1 MTPSRRCAKCIR
13 QSCRPSGR
21 AMKIILVVALAAVPL
36 SAAGVHAGVA
46 RVDITP
52 HGPIWMSGYA
62 SRNHPSEG
70 VRQPLWA
77 RALAIEAP
85 TGGRVVIVTTDLVG
99 LPAEVSDEVAQRA
112 RRQFGIER
120 SRLLLNS
127 SHTHT
132 GPVVWPALSTM
143 FDGSPAEEAKL
154 REYAALLVDDLVSVI
169 GKAIADLSPA
179 EIAYGFG
186 EAGFAINRR
195 EPTANGVKIG
205 LNPSGPG
212 DHQVPVLKVS
222 APDGRVRAVLF
233 AYACHNTTL
242 GGDFYQITGD
252 YAGFAE
258 ARLETDYPGAT
269 ALFMELCGGDQNP
282 NPRNTLVLAEQHGEA
297 LAAEVRRV
305 LAGSLTPLGG
315 PLRVAYVVTSLP
327 FAPRQRADY
336 EADLK
341 NPKAS
346 GSQVRRAR
354 RMIDA
359 IDSGHPVRDVS
370 YPVQAGRFGKDLTLL
385 ALGGEVVVDYDL
397 RAKREYTGEP
407 VIVAGYSNAVMGY
420 IPSERV
426 LREGGYEAVDNLI
439 YYGQPGPF
447 APGVE
452 DRVFDAIHKAMKKV
466 GR

>member
-1 MTPSRRCAKCIR
+1 MRS
-13 QSCRPSGR
+13 
-21 AMKIILVVALAAVPL
+21 ILLLALAAVPL
-36 SAAGVHAGVA
+36 GAAGMRAGVA

-52 HGPIWMSGYA
+52 RGPIWMSGYA

-70 VRQPLWA
+70 VRQNLWA
-77 RALAIEAP
+77 RALVIEAAP
-85 TGGRVVIVTTDLVG
+85 GGRVAIVTTDLVG
-99 LPAEVSDEVAQRA
+99 LPAEVTTEVAARA

-120 SRLLLNS
+120 ARLLLNS

-132 GPVVWPALSTM
+132 GPVVWPALATM
-143 FDGSPAEEAKL
+143 FDGPPAEEAKL
-154 REYAALLVDDLVSVI
+154 RDYAARLVDDLVSVI

-179 EIAYGFG
+179 EVAYGFG
-186 EAGFAINRR
+186 EVGFAINRR
-195 EPTANGVKIG
+195 EPTATGVKIG
-205 LNPSGPG
+205 VNPSGPG
-212 DHQVPVLKVS
+212 DHEVPILRVS
-222 APDGRVRAVLF
+222 GPGGRVRAILF

-242 GGDFYQITGD
+242 GGDFYQLSGD

-258 ARLETDYPGAT
+258 ARLESDYPGAT

-297 LAAEVRRV
+297 LAGEVRRV
-305 LAGSLTPLGG
+305 LAASLSAVRG

-327 FAPRQRADY
+327 FAPRQRAEY

-341 NPKAS
+341 DPKAS
-346 GSQVRRAR
+346 GSLLRRAR
-354 RMIDA
+354 KMIDA

-370 YPVQAGRFGKDLTLL
+370 YPVQAIRFGRDLTLL

-397 RAKREYTGEP
+397 RAKREYPGEP
-407 VIVAGYSNAVMGY
+407 LMVAGYSNAVMGY
-420 IPSERV
+420 IPSERI

-452 DRVFDAIHKAMKKV
+452 ARVFDAIHQAMKKV

>member
-1 MTPSRRCAKCIR
+1 MRS
-13 QSCRPSGR
+13 
-21 AMKIILVVALAAVPL
+21 ILLLALAAVPL
-36 SAAGVHAGVA
+36 GAAGMRAGVA

-52 HGPIWMSGYA
+52 QGPIWMSGYA

-70 VRQPLWA
+70 VRQNLWA
-77 RALAIEAP
+77 RALVIEAAP
-85 TGGRVVIVTTDLVG
+85 GGRVAIVTTDLVG
-99 LPAEVSDEVAQRA
+99 LPAEVTTEVAARA

-120 SRLLLNS
+120 ARLLLNS

-132 GPVVWPALSTM
+132 GPVVWPALAAM
-143 FDGSPAEEAKL
+143 FDGPPAEEAKL
-154 REYAALLVDDLVSVI
+154 RDYAARLADDLVSVI

-179 EIAYGFG
+179 EVAYGFG
-186 EAGFAINRR
+186 EVGFAINRR
-195 EPTANGVKIG
+195 EPTATGVKIG
-205 LNPSGPG
+205 VNPSGPG
-212 DHQVPVLKVS
+212 DHEVPILRVS
-222 APDGRVRAVLF
+222 GPGGRVRAILF

-242 GGDFYQITGD
+242 GGDFYQLSGD

-258 ARLETDYPGAT
+258 ARLESDYPGAT

-297 LAAEVRRV
+297 LAGEVRRV
-305 LAGSLTPLGG
+305 LAASLSAVRG

-327 FAPRQRADY
+327 FAPRQRAEY

-341 NPKAS
+341 DPKAS
-346 GSQVRRAR
+346 GSLVRRAR
-354 RMIDA
+354 KMIDA

-370 YPVQAGRFGKDLTLL
+370 YPVQAIRFGRDLTLL

-397 RAKREYTGEP
+397 RAKREYPGEP
-407 VIVAGYSNAVMGY
+407 LMVAGYSNAVMGY
-420 IPSERV
+420 IPSERI

-452 DRVFDAIHKAMKKV
+452 ARVFDAIHQAMKKV

>member
-1 MTPSRRCAKCIR
+1 MRS
-13 QSCRPSGR
+13 
-21 AMKIILVVALAAVPL
+21 ILLLALAAVPL
-36 SAAGVHAGVA
+36 GAAGMRAGVA

-52 HGPIWMSGYA
+52 RGPIWMSGYA

-70 VRQPLWA
+70 VRQNLWA
-77 RALAIEAP
+77 RALVIEAAP
-85 TGGRVVIVTTDLVG
+85 GGRVAIVTTDLVG
-99 LPAEVSDEVAQRA
+99 LPAEVTTEVAARA

-120 SRLLLNS
+120 ARLLLNS

-132 GPVVWPALSTM
+132 GPVVWPALAAM
-143 FDGSPAEEAKL
+143 FDGPPAEEAKL
-154 REYAALLVDDLVSVI
+154 RDYAARLVDDLVSVI

-179 EIAYGFG
+179 EVAYGFG
-186 EAGFAINRR
+186 EVGFAINRR
-195 EPTANGVKIG
+195 EPTATGVKIG
-205 LNPSGPG
+205 VNPSGPG
-212 DHQVPVLKVS
+212 DHEVPILRVS
-222 APDGRVRAVLF
+222 GPGGRVRAILF

-242 GGDFYQITGD
+242 GGDFYQLSGD

-258 ARLETDYPGAT
+258 ARLESDYPGAT

-297 LAAEVRRV
+297 LAGEVRRV
-305 LAGSLTPLGG
+305 LAASLSAVRG

-327 FAPRQRADY
+327 FAPRQRAEY

-341 NPKAS
+341 DPKAS
-346 GSQVRRAR
+346 GSLLRRAR
-354 RMIDA
+354 KMIDA

-370 YPVQAGRFGKDLTLL
+370 YPVQAIRFGKDLTLL

-397 RAKREYTGEP
+397 RAKREYPGEP
-407 VIVAGYSNAVMGY
+407 LMVAGYSNAVMGY
-420 IPSERV
+420 IPSERI

-452 DRVFDAIHKAMKKV
+452 ARVFDAIHQAMKKV

>member
-1 MTPSRRCAKCIR
+1 MRS
-13 QSCRPSGR
+13 
-21 AMKIILVVALAAVPL
+21 ILLLALAAVPL
-36 SAAGVHAGVA
+36 GAAGMRAGVA

-52 HGPIWMSGYA
+52 RGPIWMSGYA

-70 VRQPLWA
+70 VRQNLWA
-77 RALAIEAP
+77 RALVIEAAP
-85 TGGRVVIVTTDLVG
+85 GGRVAIVTTDLVG
-99 LPAEVSDEVAQRA
+99 LPAEVTTEVAARA

-120 SRLLLNS
+120 ARLLLNS

-132 GPVVWPALSTM
+132 GPVVWPALAAM
-143 FDGSPAEEAKL
+143 FDGPPAEEAKL
-154 REYAALLVDDLVSVI
+154 RDYAARLVDDLVSVI

-179 EIAYGFG
+179 EVAYGFG
-186 EAGFAINRR
+186 EVGFAINRR
-195 EPTANGVKIG
+195 EPTATGVKIG
-205 LNPSGPG
+205 VNPSGPG
-212 DHQVPVLKVS
+212 DHEVPILRVS
-222 APDGRVRAVLF
+222 GPGGRVRAILF

-242 GGDFYQITGD
+242 GGDFYQLSGD

-258 ARLETDYPGAT
+258 ARLESDYPGAT

-297 LAAEVRRV
+297 LAGEVRRV
-305 LAGSLTPLGG
+305 LAASLSAVRG
-315 PLRVAYVVTSLP
+315 PLRVAYVVTSLA
-327 FAPRQRADY
+327 FAPRQRAEY

-341 NPKAS
+341 DPKAS
-346 GSQVRRAR
+346 GSLLRRAR
-354 RMIDA
+354 KMIDA

-370 YPVQAGRFGKDLTLL
+370 YPVQAIRFGRDLTLL

-397 RAKREYTGEP
+397 RAKREYPGEP
-407 VIVAGYSNAVMGY
+407 LMVAGYSNAVMGY
-420 IPSERV
+420 IPSERI

-452 DRVFDAIHKAMKKV
+452 ARVFDAIHQAMKKV

>member
-1 MTPSRRCAKCIR
+1 MRS
-13 QSCRPSGR
+13 
-21 AMKIILVVALAAVPL
+21 ILLLALAAVPL
-36 SAAGVHAGVA
+36 GAAGMRAGVA

-52 HGPIWMSGYA
+52 RGPIWMSGYA

-70 VRQPLWA
+70 VRQNLWA
-77 RALAIEAP
+77 RALVIEAAP
-85 TGGRVVIVTTDLVG
+85 GGRVAIVTTDLVG
-99 LPAEVSDEVAQRA
+99 LPAEVTTEVAARA

-120 SRLLLNS
+120 ARLLLNS

-132 GPVVWPALSTM
+132 GPVVWPALAAM
-143 FDGSPAEEAKL
+143 FDGPPAEEAKL
-154 REYAALLVDDLVSVI
+154 RDYAARLVDDLVSVI

-179 EIAYGFG
+179 EVAYGFG
-186 EAGFAINRR
+186 EVGFAINRR
-195 EPTANGVKIG
+195 EPTATGVKIG
-205 LNPSGPG
+205 VNPSGPG
-212 DHQVPVLKVS
+212 DHEVPILRVS
-222 APDGRVRAVLF
+222 GPGGRVRAILF

-242 GGDFYQITGD
+242 GGDFYQLSGD

-258 ARLETDYPGAT
+258 ARLESDYPGAT

-297 LAAEVRRV
+297 LAGEVRRV
-305 LAGSLTPLGG
+305 LAASLSAVRG

-327 FAPRQRADY
+327 FAPRQRAEY

-341 NPKAS
+341 DPKAS
-346 GSQVRRAR
+346 GSLVRRAR
-354 RMIDA
+354 KTIDA

-370 YPVQAGRFGKDLTLL
+370 YPVQAIRFGRDLTLL

-397 RAKREYTGEP
+397 RAKREYPGEP
-407 VIVAGYSNAVMGY
+407 LMVAGYSNAVMGY
-420 IPSERV
+420 IPSERI

-452 DRVFDAIHKAMKKV
+452 ARVFDAIHQAMKKV

>member
-1 MTPSRRCAKCIR
+1 
-13 QSCRPSGR
+13 
-21 AMKIILVVALAAVPL
+21 MKSLLLLALAAVPL
-36 SAAGVHAGVA
+36 SAAGIRAGVA

-52 HGPIWMSGYA
+52 RGPIWMSGYA
-62 SRNHPSEG
+62 SRTHPSEG
-70 VRQPLWA
+70 VRQNLWA
-77 RALAIEAP
+77 RALVIEASSD
-85 TGGRVVIVTTDLVG
+85 GRVVIVTTDLVG
-99 LPAEVSDEVAQRA
+99 LPPEVSAQVAERA

-120 SRLLLNS
+120 ARLVLNS
-127 SHTHT
+127 SHTHS
-132 GPVVWPALSTM
+132 GPVVWPGLSTM
-143 FDGSPAEEAKL
+143 FDLRPADEATL
-154 REYAALLVDDLVSVI
+154 REYAARLVDDLVSVI

-179 EIAYGFG
+179 EVAYGFG
-186 EAGFAINRR
+186 EVGFAINRR
-195 EPTANGVKIG
+195 EPTPTGIKIG

-222 APDGRVRAVLF
+222 GPDGRVRAILF

-242 GGDFYQITGD
+242 GGDFYRITGD

-258 ARLETDYPGAT
+258 ARLEIDYPGAT

-282 NPRNTLVLAEQHGEA
+282 NPRNTLALAEQHGED
-297 LAAEVRRV
+297 LAVEVRRV
-305 LAGSLTPLGG
+305 LAGSLSPVRGR
-315 PLRVAYVVTSLP
+315 LRVAYVVTSLP
-327 FAPRQRADY
+327 FAPRQRAEY

-341 NPKAS
+341 DPKAS
-346 GSQVRRAR
+346 GSLQRRAR
-354 RMIDA
+354 KMIEA

-370 YPVQAGRFGKDLTLL
+370 YPVQAIRFGKDLTLL
-385 ALGGEVVVDYDL
+385 ALGGEAVVDYDL
-397 RAKREYTGEP
+397 RAQREYPGEHL
-407 VIVAGYSNAVMGY
+407 IVAGYSNAVMGY

-452 DRVFDAIHKAMKKV
+452 TRVFDAIHQAMKKV

>member
-1 MTPSRRCAKCIR
+1 
-13 QSCRPSGR
+13 
-21 AMKIILVVALAAVPL
+21 MKIILLLALAGVPL
-36 SAAGVHAGVA
+36 SAAGVRAGVA

-52 HGPIWMSGYA
+52 QGPIWMSGYA

-70 VRQPLWA
+70 VRQHLWA

-85 TGGRVVIVTTDLVG
+85 PGGRVVIVTTDLVG
-99 LPAEVSDEVAQRA
+99 LPAEVSGEVAERA

-154 REYAALLVDDLVSVI
+154 REYAAHLMDDLVSVI
-169 GKAIADLSPA
+169 GKAIDDLSPA
-179 EIAYGFG
+179 EVAYGFG

-222 APDGRVRAVLF
+222 ARGGQVRAVLF

-258 ARLETDYPGAT
+258 ARLESDYPGAT
-269 ALFMELCGGDQNP
+269 ALFMELCAGDQNP
-282 NPRNTLVLAEQHGEA
+282 NPRNTLALAEQHGEA

-305 LAGSLTPLGG
+305 LAGSLTPLRG
-315 PLRVAYVVTSLP
+315 PLRVAYVVTTLP
-327 FAPRQRADY
+327 FAPRERAEY

-354 RMIDA
+354 RMIET
-359 IDSGHPVRDVS
+359 IDSGHPVREVS
-370 YPVQAGRFGKDLTLL
+370 YPVQAIHFGKDLTLL
-385 ALGGEVVVDYDL
+385 ALGGEAVVDYDL

-407 VIVAGYSNAVMGY
+407 LIVAAYSNAVMGY

-452 DRVFDAIHKAMKKV
+452 ERVFDAIHKAMKKV

>member
-1 MTPSRRCAKCIR
+1 MR
-13 QSCRPSGR
+13 G
-21 AMKIILVVALAAVPL
+21 ILLLALAAVPL
-36 SAAGVHAGVA
+36 GAAGMRAGVA

-52 HGPIWMSGYA
+52 RGPIWMSGYA

-70 VRQPLWA
+70 VRQNLWA
-77 RALAIEAP
+77 RALVIEAAP
-85 TGGRVVIVTTDLVG
+85 GGRVAIVTTDLVG
-99 LPAEVSDEVAQRA
+99 LPAEVTTEVAARA

-120 SRLLLNS
+120 ARLLLNS

-132 GPVVWPALSTM
+132 GPVVWPALAAM
-143 FDGSPAEEAKL
+143 FDGPPAEEAKL
-154 REYAALLVDDLVSVI
+154 RDYAARLADDLVSVI

-179 EIAYGFG
+179 EVAYGFG
-186 EAGFAINRR
+186 EVGFAINRR
-195 EPTANGVKIG
+195 EPTATGVKIG
-205 LNPSGPG
+205 VNPSGPG
-212 DHQVPVLKVS
+212 DHEVPILRVS
-222 APDGRVRAVLF
+222 GPGGRVRAILF

-242 GGDFYQITGD
+242 GGDFYQLSGD

-258 ARLETDYPGAT
+258 ARLESDYPGAT

-297 LAAEVRRV
+297 LAGEVRRV
-305 LAGSLTPLGG
+305 LAASLSAVRG

-327 FAPRQRADY
+327 FAPRQRAEY

-341 NPKAS
+341 DPKAS
-346 GSQVRRAR
+346 GSLVRRAR
-354 RMIDA
+354 KTIDA

-370 YPVQAGRFGKDLTLL
+370 YPVQAIRFGRDLTLL

-397 RAKREYTGEP
+397 RAKREYPGEP
-407 VIVAGYSNAVMGY
+407 LMVAGYSNAVMGY
-420 IPSERV
+420 IPSERI

-452 DRVFDAIHKAMKKV
+452 ARVFDAIHQAMKKV

>member
-1 MTPSRRCAKCIR
+1 MRS
-13 QSCRPSGR
+13 
-21 AMKIILVVALAAVPL
+21 ILLLALAAVPL
-36 SAAGVHAGVA
+36 GAAGMRVGVA

-52 HGPIWMSGYA
+52 RGPIWMSGYA

-70 VRQPLWA
+70 VRQNLWA
-77 RALAIEAP
+77 RALVIEAAP
-85 TGGRVVIVTTDLVG
+85 GGRVAIVTTDLVG
-99 LPAEVSDEVAQRA
+99 LPAEVTTEVAARA

-120 SRLLLNS
+120 ARLLLNS

-132 GPVVWPALSTM
+132 GPVVWPALAAM
-143 FDGSPAEEAKL
+143 FDGPPAEEAKL
-154 REYAALLVDDLVSVI
+154 RDYAARLVDDLVSVI

-179 EIAYGFG
+179 EVAYGFG
-186 EAGFAINRR
+186 EVGFAINRR
-195 EPTANGVKIG
+195 EPTATGVKIG
-205 LNPSGPG
+205 VNPSGPG
-212 DHQVPVLKVS
+212 DHEVPILRVS
-222 APDGRVRAVLF
+222 GPGGRVRAILF

-242 GGDFYQITGD
+242 GGDFYQLSGD

-258 ARLETDYPGAT
+258 ARLESDYPGAT

-297 LAAEVRRV
+297 LAGEVRRV
-305 LAGSLTPLGG
+305 LAASLSAVRG

-327 FAPRQRADY
+327 FAPRQRAEY

-341 NPKAS
+341 DPKAS
-346 GSQVRRAR
+346 GSLVRRAR
-354 RMIDA
+354 KTIDA

-370 YPVQAGRFGKDLTLL
+370 YPVQAIRFGRDLTLL

-397 RAKREYTGEP
+397 RAKREYPGEP
-407 VIVAGYSNAVMGY
+407 LMVAGYSNAVMGY
-420 IPSERV
+420 IPSERI

-452 DRVFDAIHKAMKKV
+452 ARVFDAIHQAMKKV

>member
-1 MTPSRRCAKCIR
+1 MRS
-13 QSCRPSGR
+13 
-21 AMKIILVVALAAVPL
+21 ILLLALAAVPL
-36 SAAGVHAGVA
+36 GAAGMRAGVA

-52 HGPIWMSGYA
+52 RGPIWMSGYA

-70 VRQPLWA
+70 VRQNLWA
-77 RALAIEAP
+77 RALVIEAAP
-85 TGGRVVIVTTDLVG
+85 GGRVAIVTTDLVG
-99 LPAEVSDEVAQRA
+99 LPAEVTTEVAARA

-120 SRLLLNS
+120 ARLLFNS

-132 GPVVWPALSTM
+132 GPVVWPALAAM
-143 FDGSPAEEAKL
+143 FDGPPAEEAKL
-154 REYAALLVDDLVSVI
+154 RDYAARLVDDLVSVI

-179 EIAYGFG
+179 EVAYGFG
-186 EAGFAINRR
+186 EVGFAINRR
-195 EPTANGVKIG
+195 EPTATGVKIG
-205 LNPSGPG
+205 VNPSGPG
-212 DHQVPVLKVS
+212 DHEVPILRVS
-222 APDGRVRAVLF
+222 GPGGRVRAILF

-242 GGDFYQITGD
+242 GGDFYQLSGD

-258 ARLETDYPGAT
+258 ARLESDYPGAT

-297 LAAEVRRV
+297 LAGEVRRV
-305 LAGSLTPLGG
+305 LAASLSAVRG

-327 FAPRQRADY
+327 FAPRQRAEY

-341 NPKAS
+341 DPKAS
-346 GSQVRRAR
+346 GSLLRRAR
-354 RMIDA
+354 KMIDA

-370 YPVQAGRFGKDLTLL
+370 YPVQAIRFGRDLTLL

-397 RAKREYTGEP
+397 RAKREYPGEP
-407 VIVAGYSNAVMGY
+407 LMVAGYSNAVMGY
-420 IPSERV
+420 IPSERI

-452 DRVFDAIHKAMKKV
+452 ARVFDAIHQAMKKV

>member
-1 MTPSRRCAKCIR
+1 
-13 QSCRPSGR
+13 
-21 AMKIILVVALAAVPL
+21 
-36 SAAGVHAGVA
+36 
-46 RVDITP
+46 
-52 HGPIWMSGYA
+52 
-62 SRNHPSEG
+62 
-70 VRQPLWA
+70 
-77 RALAIEAP
+77 
-85 TGGRVVIVTTDLVG
+85 VG
-99 LPAEVSDEVAQRA
+99 LPAEVTTEVAARA

-120 SRLLLNS
+120 ARLLLNS

-132 GPVVWPALSTM
+132 GPVVWPALAAM
-143 FDGSPAEEAKL
+143 FDGPPAEEAKL
-154 REYAALLVDDLVSVI
+154 RDYAARLVDDLVSVI

-179 EIAYGFG
+179 EVAYGFG
-186 EAGFAINRR
+186 EVGFAINRR
-195 EPTANGVKIG
+195 EPTATGVKIG
-205 LNPSGPG
+205 VNPSGPG
-212 DHQVPVLKVS
+212 DHEVPILRVS
-222 APDGRVRAVLF
+222 GPGGRVRAILF

-242 GGDFYQITGD
+242 GGDFYQLSGD

-258 ARLETDYPGAT
+258 ARLESDYPGAT

-297 LAAEVRRV
+297 LAGEVRRV
-305 LAGSLTPLGG
+305 LAASLSAVRG

-327 FAPRQRADY
+327 FAPRQRAEY

-341 NPKAS
+341 DPKAS
-346 GSQVRRAR
+346 GSLVRRAR
-354 RMIDA
+354 KMIDA

-370 YPVQAGRFGKDLTLL
+370 YPVQAIRFGRDLTLL

-397 RAKREYTGEP
+397 RAKREYPGEP
-407 VIVAGYSNAVMGY
+407 LMVAGYSNAVMGY
-420 IPSERV
+420 IPSERI

-452 DRVFDAIHKAMKKV
+452 ARVFDAIHQAMKKV

>member
-1 MTPSRRCAKCIR
+1 MRS
-13 QSCRPSGR
+13 
-21 AMKIILVVALAAVPL
+21 ILLLALAAVPL
-36 SAAGVHAGVA
+36 GAAGMRAGVA

-52 HGPIWMSGYA
+52 RGPIWMSGYA

-70 VRQPLWA
+70 VRQNLWA
-77 RALAIEAP
+77 RALVIEAAP
-85 TGGRVVIVTTDLVG
+85 GGRVAIVTTDLVG
-99 LPAEVSDEVAQRA
+99 LPAEVTTEVAARA

-120 SRLLLNS
+120 ARLLLNS

-132 GPVVWPALSTM
+132 GPVVWPALAAM
-143 FDGSPAEEAKL
+143 FDGPPAEEAKL
-154 REYAALLVDDLVSVI
+154 RDYAARLVDDLVSVI

-179 EIAYGFG
+179 EVAYGFG
-186 EAGFAINRR
+186 EVGFAINRR
-195 EPTANGVKIG
+195 EPTATGVKIG
-205 LNPSGPG
+205 VNPSGPG
-212 DHQVPVLKVS
+212 DHEVPILRVS
-222 APDGRVRAVLF
+222 GPGGRVRAILF

-242 GGDFYQITGD
+242 GGDFYQLSGD

-258 ARLETDYPGAT
+258 ARLESDYPGAT

-297 LAAEVRRV
+297 LAGEVRRV
-305 LAGSLTPLGG
+305 LAASLSAVRG

-327 FAPRQRADY
+327 FAPRQRAEY

-341 NPKAS
+341 DPKAS
-346 GSQVRRAR
+346 GSLVRRAR
-354 RMIDA
+354 KMIDA

-370 YPVQAGRFGKDLTLL
+370 YPVQAIRFGKDLTLL

-397 RAKREYTGEP
+397 RAKREYPGEP
-407 VIVAGYSNAVMGY
+407 LMVAGYSNAVMAY
-420 IPSERV
+420 IPSERI

-452 DRVFDAIHKAMKKV
+452 ARVFDAIHQAMKKV

>member
-1 MTPSRRCAKCIR
+1 MR
-13 QSCRPSGR
+13 G
-21 AMKIILVVALAAVPL
+21 ILLLALAAVPL
-36 SAAGVHAGVA
+36 GAAGMRAGVA

-52 HGPIWMSGYA
+52 RGPIWMSGYA

-70 VRQPLWA
+70 VRQNLWA
-77 RALAIEAP
+77 RALVIEAAP
-85 TGGRVVIVTTDLVG
+85 GGRVAIVTTDLVG
-99 LPAEVSDEVAQRA
+99 LPAEVTTEVAARA

-120 SRLLLNS
+120 ARLLLNS

-132 GPVVWPALSTM
+132 GPVVWPALAAM
-143 FDGSPAEEAKL
+143 FDGPPAEEAKL
-154 REYAALLVDDLVSVI
+154 RDYAARLVDDLVSVI

-179 EIAYGFG
+179 EVAYGFG
-186 EAGFAINRR
+186 EVGFAINRR
-195 EPTANGVKIG
+195 EPTATGVKIG
-205 LNPSGPG
+205 VNPSGPG
-212 DHQVPVLKVS
+212 DHEVPILRVS
-222 APDGRVRAVLF
+222 GPGGRVRAILF

-242 GGDFYQITGD
+242 GGDFYQLSGD

-258 ARLETDYPGAT
+258 ARLESDYPGAT

-297 LAAEVRRV
+297 LAGEVRRV
-305 LAGSLTPLGG
+305 LAASLSAVRG

-327 FAPRQRADY
+327 FAPRQRAEY

-341 NPKAS
+341 DPKAS
-346 GSQVRRAR
+346 GSLVRRAR
-354 RMIDA
+354 KMIDA

-370 YPVQAGRFGKDLTLL
+370 YPVQAIRFGRDLTLL

-397 RAKREYTGEP
+397 RAKREYPGEP
-407 VIVAGYSNAVMGY
+407 LMVAGYSNAVMGY
-420 IPSERV
+420 IPSERI

-452 DRVFDAIHKAMKKV
+452 ARVFDAIHQAMKKV

>member
-1 MTPSRRCAKCIR
+1 MRS
-13 QSCRPSGR
+13 
-21 AMKIILVVALAAVPL
+21 ILLLALAAVPL
-36 SAAGVHAGVA
+36 GAAGMRAGVA
-46 RVDITP
+46 RLDITP
-52 HGPIWMSGYA
+52 RGPIWMSGYA

-70 VRQPLWA
+70 VRQNLWA
-77 RALAIEAP
+77 RALVIEAAP
-85 TGGRVVIVTTDLVG
+85 GGRVAIVTTDLVG
-99 LPAEVSDEVAQRA
+99 LPAEVTTEVAARA

-120 SRLLLNS
+120 ARLLLNS

-132 GPVVWPALSTM
+132 GPVVWPALAAM
-143 FDGSPAEEAKL
+143 FDGPPAEEAKL
-154 REYAALLVDDLVSVI
+154 RDYAARLVDDLVSVI

-179 EIAYGFG
+179 EVAYGFG
-186 EAGFAINRR
+186 EVGFAINRR
-195 EPTANGVKIG
+195 EPTATGVKIG
-205 LNPSGPG
+205 VNPSGPG
-212 DHQVPVLKVS
+212 DHEVPILRVS
-222 APDGRVRAVLF
+222 GPGGRVRAILF

-242 GGDFYQITGD
+242 GGDFYQLSGD

-258 ARLETDYPGAT
+258 ARLESDYPGAT

-282 NPRNTLVLAEQHGEA
+282 DPRNTLALAEQHGEA
-297 LAAEVRRV
+297 LAGEVRRV
-305 LAGSLTPLGG
+305 LAASLSAVRG

-327 FAPRQRADY
+327 FAPRQRAEY

-341 NPKAS
+341 DPKAS
-346 GSQVRRAR
+346 GSLVRRAR
-354 RMIDA
+354 KTIDA

-370 YPVQAGRFGKDLTLL
+370 YPVQAIRFGRDLTLL

-397 RAKREYTGEP
+397 RAKREYPGEP
-407 VIVAGYSNAVMGY
+407 LMVAGYSNAVMAY
-420 IPSERV
+420 IPSERI

-452 DRVFDAIHKAMKKV
+452 ARVFDAIHQAMKKV